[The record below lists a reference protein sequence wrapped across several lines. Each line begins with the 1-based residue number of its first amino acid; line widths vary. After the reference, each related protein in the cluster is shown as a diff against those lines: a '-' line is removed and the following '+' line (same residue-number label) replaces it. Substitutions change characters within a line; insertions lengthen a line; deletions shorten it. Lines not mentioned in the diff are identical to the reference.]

1 MSDSVAVIICYSR
14 CLWCGRRTPH
24 ECCHAHATELG
35 FDPESVA
42 DIDALWG
49 SAGPEETCTDPACPV
64 WEPGEWDRIQ
74 AEAALTPGQ
83 RRERLERIQQGI
95 AERRANR
102 TEV

>member
-24 ECCHAHATELG
+24 ECCH
-35 FDPESVA
+35 
-42 DIDALWG
+42 
-49 SAGPEETCTDPACPV
+49 
-64 WEPGEWDRIQ
+64 
-74 AEAALTPGQ
+74 
-83 RRERLERIQQGI
+83 ERIQQGI